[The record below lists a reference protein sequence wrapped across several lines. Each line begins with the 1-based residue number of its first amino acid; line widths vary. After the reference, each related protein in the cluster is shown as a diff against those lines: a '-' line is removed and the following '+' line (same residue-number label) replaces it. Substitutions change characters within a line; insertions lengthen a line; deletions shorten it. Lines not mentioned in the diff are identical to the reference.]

1 MPDADLSEQTSVGA
15 HSCPAAIAA
24 NIAWRNAPSA
34 LTACKRAC
42 IAATAAWS
50 FGSSSRGR
58 KSRYPAVMVT
68 PWPSAFGKRRLRP
81 APHGIAS
88 LAADGDCHEDICLG
102 GRTRQYPLN
111 PCTARQPGNA
121 QTFFWRNF
129 YMLAWDS
136 APGLS
141 TARRYRDR
149 RSMAMSLGS
158 SVLQWKLARVARVGS
173 EKSSLRPLID
183 VKIFLSKTYPSSECT
198 MSVAQSQP
206 KAAETRAYTASGR
219 RKLPR
224 RRLNIGGFS

>member
-1 MPDADLSEQTSVGA
+1 MDG
-15 HSCPAAIAA
+15 
-24 NIAWRNAPSA
+24 
-34 LTACKRAC
+34 
-42 IAATAAWS
+42 
-50 FGSSSRGR
+50 SRGILR
-58 KSRYPAVMVT
+58 SWLRL
-68 PWPSAFGKRRLRP
+68 GHRRLVSGDFDRP
-81 APHGIAS
+81 RMVSRHLRPTGTVMT
-88 LAADGDCHEDICLG
+88 DICLG

-183 VKIFLSKTYPSSECT
+183 VEIFLSKTYPSLLVYDVCG
-198 MSVAQSQP
+198 AGHSQMLLRYARP
-206 KAAETRAYTASGR
+206 LRAVGASCRPAGLISMDLT
-219 RKLPR
+219 KSILPAR
-224 RRLNIGGFS
+224 GAHPACG

>member
-1 MPDADLSEQTSVGA
+1 MV
-15 HSCPAAIAA
+15 
-24 NIAWRNAPSA
+24 
-34 LTACKRAC
+34 
-42 IAATAAWS
+42 
-50 FGSSSRGR
+50 SRH
-58 KSRYPAVMVT
+58 
-68 PWPSAFGKRRLRP
+68 LRP
-81 APHGIAS
+81 TGTVMT
-88 LAADGDCHEDICLG
+88 DICLG

-158 SVLQWKLARVARVGS
+158 SVLQRKLARVARVGS

-183 VKIFLSKTYPSSECT
+183 VKIFLSKTYPPL
-198 MSVAQSQP
+198 SVRCLWRSHSQKLLRHARP
-206 KAAETRAYTASGR
+206 LRAVGASCRAAGRTSVDLTKSILPVRAAHPACG
-219 RKLPR
+219 
-224 RRLNIGGFS
+224 